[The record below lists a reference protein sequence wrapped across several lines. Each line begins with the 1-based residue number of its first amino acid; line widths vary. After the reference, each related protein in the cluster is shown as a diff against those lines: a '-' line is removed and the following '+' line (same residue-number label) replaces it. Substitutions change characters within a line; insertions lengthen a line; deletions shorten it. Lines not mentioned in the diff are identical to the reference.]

1 MTAVSANLP
10 VTVITIGRNSLMGL
24 QETVA
29 SVRSQTY
36 EPLRHVVIDG
46 DSTDGSVEWL
56 RTHANQAE
64 CMWISEPDA
73 GIYDAMNK
81 ALIHVDGG
89 YLLYLHAGD
98 TFVDQDAVQR
108 SMAAIGAASPLPDLA
123 IGWSRMVASSG
134 TPMPYVVGGA
144 TPNALT
150 SAHEST
156 FFSAAFHHGERYD
169 TSLRLAA
176 DYAFFQELAQRDG
189 LCVLR
194 LETTVSNFVFGG
206 RSNDPSFDGAR
217 FLERAQVNANMGDS
231 TTAATYLRIAFRM
244 VTRSV
249 VYRIAGADRA
259 AELFLR
265 LACRRG
271 NSGARP
277 APVHQVLVGGSSPG

>member
-108 SMAAIGAASPLPDLA
+108 SMAAIG
-123 IGWSRMVASSG
+123 
-134 TPMPYVVGGA
+134 GG
-144 TPNALT
+144 
-150 SAHEST
+150 
-156 FFSAAFHHGERYD
+156 
-169 TSLRLAA
+169 
-176 DYAFFQELAQRDG
+176 
-189 LCVLR
+189 V
-194 LETTVSNFVFGG
+194 
-206 RSNDPSFDGAR
+206 
-217 FLERAQVNANMGDS
+217 
-231 TTAATYLRIAFRM
+231 TAA
-244 VTRSV
+244 RSCDRLV
-249 VYRIAGADRA
+249 PHGCQQRHADA
-259 AELFLR
+259 V
-265 LACRRG
+265 CRGRR
-271 NSGARP
+271 NTKCA
-277 APVHQVLVGGSSPG
+277 HQCA